1 MKAKKLIKKAAALI
15 LTLIIAAMAIPAY
28 AGEFD
33 DIPQV
38 VFVDGVTIT
47 ESGYWRY
54 NLNEQLVEASKLNY
68 DVAYDAD
75 TNTLTLNNT
84 TVSSNDFSNY
94 NEYKFEAS
102 CAIASSKDLNINLIG
117 ENKLDVWGSSGY
129 DHFGSY
135 GIISFYGNIHVSG
148 EGSLDIWMRN
158 CGKRYGAVA
167 RNGLVSIEDTQ
178 VTVYTT
184 EDRGGTY
191 YYGIW
196 APNVEIENSTLNIDL
211 ESLTEIYG
219 IYDAANGS
227 CAKIRNSD
235 VNINIYNENYVIE
248 DLPEGGVYRD
258 YYCKAAY
265 GFNIYQVD
273 IKDSTV
279 DVNIAYSS
287 NPAYGIFTYSF
298 LCDNSYVN
306 CNIENCV
313 KKTNISAIAYNN
325 ANINNDSMQQISTG
339 SRKAAITPQD
349 TYYSS
354 AYINF
359 ATSVFNPLENKFGEY
374 YKCVNGGL
382 ARGSSSDWNVYYD
395 VELNRLYMNN
405 AVLNQPMRAMGSAD
419 IVLTGDNV
427 INCNATFAH
436 YYDLNQKYYGDGT
449 LTLISEPAC
458 AIMCAEGAEFDDS
471 VAVIASTSADGSN
484 SVQFKSE
491 DAAYYKW
498 IKIQPT
504 EMPDEPEKP
513 EEPAEESFFQKIID
527 AIKDFFSKIINFII
541 DIFD

>member
-1 MKAKKLIKKAAALI
+1 MKAKRLITKAVAVI
-15 LTLIIAAMAIPAY
+15 LTLLTAAAAIPAY

-33 DIPQV
+33 DIPEV
-38 VFVDGVTIT
+38 VFVDGVIIT

-54 NLNEQLVEASKLNY
+54 NLNEQLVEGSKLNY

-75 TNTLTLNNT
+75 TNTLTLKDVYVKTKN
-84 TVSSNDFSNY
+84 FSEY
-94 NEYKFEAS
+94 NGEKFEKS
-102 CAIASSKDLNINLIG
+102 CAIASTQDLYINLIG
-117 ENKLDVWGSSGY
+117 ENEIEVRGSSGY
-129 DHFGSY
+129 DYYGSY
-135 GIISFYGNIHVSG
+135 GIINFYGDTYISG
-148 EGSLDIWMRN
+148 EGSLDIWLRN
-158 CGKRYGAVA
+158 QRKRYGMYSQ
-167 RNGLVSIEDTQ
+167 NGLISIKDTQ
-178 VTVYTT
+178 VKIYTKDVY
-184 EDRGGTY
+184 EGSY
-191 YYGIW
+191 YYGIDSK
-196 APNVEIENSTLNIDL
+196 AIEIENSNLDIDIADA
-211 ESLTEIYG
+211 TEIYG
-219 IYDAANGS
+219 IYNYYNES
-227 CAKIRNSD
+227 YAKIRNSD
-235 VNINIYNENYVIE
+235 ININIYNENYVID
-248 DLPEGGVYRD
+248 DLPDGGNYTD

-279 DVNIAYSS
+279 DVNIAYSN

-339 SRKAAITPQD
+339 SRKAVITPQD

-359 ATSVFNPLENKFGEY
+359 GTSVFNPIENKFSGY
-374 YKCVNGGL
+374 YKCVNGDL
-382 ARGSSSDWNVYYD
+382 AGGSGADWNVFYD

-427 INCNATFAH
+427 LNCNATFAH

-449 LTLISEPAC
+449 LTLVSEPAC
-458 AIMCAEGAEFDDS
+458 AIMCAEGVEFDDS
-471 VAVIASTSADGSN
+471 VIVTASTSIDGSN
-484 SVQFKSE
+484 PVEFKSE

-498 IKIQPT
+498 VKIQPT
-504 EMPDEPEKP
+504 EMPPEAEAP
-513 EEPAEESFFQKIID
+513 EEPTEESFFQKIIN
-527 AIKDFFSKIINFII
+527 AIKDFFSRIINFII
-541 DIFD
+541 DVFD